1 MNWRNTLILAI
12 IALAGVAYFR
22 FFEMKRPGTEE
33 ARRQSQN
40 MVNFDRTKID
50 GIVIQNGDQK
60 IEIRRSD
67 NKWRLETPIKDQ
79 ADSALVETLLSDLE
93 NWPKEGTIPAKEIDA
108 DKSKLAEY
116 GLHNP
121 KLKLK
126 LLGQDRPPEILFGK
140 DAAME
145 GRMYVRFQ
153 NSKETFLAGQSVK
166 KDIDK
171 KPEEFRDRKLTD
183 LSNAQVRR
191 VVLKTPAGEIE
202 LEKKDTNWEILKP
215 LRARADDQKVNDL
228 ISQVTSARI
237 GQFVADDRGDLRPY
251 GLAEPR
257 GSITLFDQEQKKD
270 QKVEIGE
277 SIKVAGRE
285 DKGQTLQ
292 IGAIPEKEK
301 EQVYV
306 RFAPRGSV
314 YTLPKKIEEIL
325 NTKPADLR
333 DNHLVRIDTNILD
346 RITIDAPGK
355 TKTVLAR
362 KDGNWTIA
370 NRNNAPADAGA
381 VRRMID
387 ALQNERV
394 TKFVEDVASN
404 LPKYGL
410 DKPQLQLTFS
420 SFASENT
427 AETKA
432 GEEPFATIAFGKDE
446 GDNVYARLTDEP
458 FVVAVRRGLL
468 DQISPDPLRWQ
479 DLSIFKFK
487 PEQIHRISVTTDKE
501 LSLERDQNNQWHW
514 LKGNGAINQANLQ
527 SLLTTLSN
535 LYAVRWLGT
544 TTPQQGFDKPQLVV
558 SFTTSPDNKTSQK
571 LTVGAQNND
580 GTFCARVDGRD
591 GTFTIRGSDFNNL
604 KLPLET
610 QGTRVPFANDG
621 PESERNA
628 LTSHRFVFS
637 RDFGDGDGRAA
648 EPPVRLTNLPEAS
661 KTE

>member
-12 IALAGVAYFR
+12 IALAGIAYFR
-22 FFEMKRPGTEE
+22 FFEMKRPSTEE

-50 GIVIQNGDQK
+50 GIVIQNGDQT
-60 IEIRRSD
+60 IEIRHRD

-93 NWPKEGTIPAKEIDA
+93 NWQKEGTIPAKEIDT

-116 GLHNP
+116 GLNNP

-126 LLGQDRPPEILFGK
+126 LLGHDRPPEILFGK

-153 NSKETFLAGQSVK
+153 NSKETFLAGQSVR

-183 LSNAQVRR
+183 LGNAQVRR

-202 LEKKDTNWEILKP
+202 LEKKDTHWEILKP

-237 GQFVADDRGDLRPY
+237 GEFVADDHGDLHPY

-292 IGAIPEKEK
+292 IGAVSDKEK
-301 EQVYV
+301 EQLYV

-333 DNHLVRIDTNILD
+333 DNHLVQIDTNILD

-355 TKTVLAR
+355 NKTVLAR
-362 KDGNWTIA
+362 KDGNWTIV
-370 NRNNAPADAGA
+370 NRNNSPADPGA

-410 DKPQLQLTFS
+410 DKPHVQLTFS

-432 GEEPFATIAFGKDE
+432 GEQPFAGIAFGKPE

-468 DQISPDPLRWQ
+468 DQISPDPLQWQ
-479 DLSIFKFK
+479 ELSIFKFK
-487 PEQIHRISVTTDKE
+487 PEQIHRVSIMTEKE

-514 LKGNGAINQANLQ
+514 LKGSGQINQANVQ
-527 SLLTTLSN
+527 SLLNTLSS
-535 LYAVRWLGT
+535 LRAVRWLGAT
-544 TTPQQGFDKPQLVV
+544 TAQHGFEKPQLVLA
-558 SFTTSPDNKTSQK
+558 FTTSPDNKALHK
-571 LTVGAQNND
+571 LSIGAQNND
-580 GTFCARVDGRD
+580 GTWCARVEGRE
-591 GTFTIRGSDFNNL
+591 GTFAISNSELNTL
-604 KLPLET
+604 KLPLAGET
-610 QGTRVPFANDG
+610 AGSLSPITTPVTRVAP
-621 PESERNA
+621 
-628 LTSHRFVFS
+628 
-637 RDFGDGDGRAA
+637 
-648 EPPVRLTNLPEAS
+648 
-661 KTE
+661 

>member
-12 IALAGVAYFR
+12 IALAGVAYFK
-22 FFEMKRPGTEE
+22 FFEMKRLGTQE
-33 ARRQSQN
+33 ARRQAQN
-40 MVNFDRTKID
+40 VVNIDRTKID

-60 IEIRRSD
+60 IEIRRQD

-79 ADSALVETLLSDLE
+79 ADNALVETLLSDLE
-93 NWPKEGTIPAKEIDA
+93 NWQKDGTIPAKEIDS
-108 DKSKLAEY
+108 DKGKLAEY
-116 GLHNP
+116 GLNNP

-126 LLGQDRPPEILFGK
+126 LLGHDRPPEILFGK

-153 NSKETFLAGQSVK
+153 TSKETFIAGQSVK

-183 LSNAQVRR
+183 LTTAQVNR

-202 LEKKDTNWEILKP
+202 LEKKDAHWEILKP
-215 LRARADDQKVNDL
+215 LRARADDEKVNDL

-237 GQFVADDRGDLRPY
+237 GEFVAEDRGDLRPY

-270 QKVEIGE
+270 QKVEVGE

-285 DKGQTLQ
+285 EKGQTLQ
-292 IGAIPEKEK
+292 IGAITEKDK
-301 EQVYV
+301 EQAYV

-314 YTLPKKIEEIL
+314 YTLTKKLEEIL

-355 TKTVLAR
+355 NKTVLAR
-362 KDGNWTIA
+362 KDGSWTIN
-370 NRNNAPADAGA
+370 NRNNAPADSGA
-381 VRRMID
+381 VQRMID
-387 ALQNERV
+387 AVQNERV

-427 AETKA
+427 AESKA
-432 GEEPFATIAFGKDE
+432 GEQPFATIAFGKEE
-446 GDNVYARLTDEP
+446 GDTVYARLTDEP

-468 DQISPDPLRWQ
+468 DQIPSDPLRWQ

-487 PEQIHRISVTTDKE
+487 PEQIRRLSVTTDKE
-501 LSLERDQNNQWHW
+501 VSLERDQNNQWHW
-514 LKGNGAINQANLQ
+514 VKGNGAINQANLQ
-527 SLLTTLSN
+527 SLLATLSN
-535 LYAVRWLGT
+535 FYAARWLGT
-544 TTPQQGFDKPQLVV
+544 TTPQHGLDKPQLVI
-558 SFTTSPDNKTSQK
+558 SFATSADNKAAYK
-571 LTVGAQNND
+571 LTIGAPNND
-580 GTFCARVDGRD
+580 GSFCAHVDGRD
-591 GTFTIRGSDFNNL
+591 GTFTIRGSDLNNL

-610 QGTRVPFANDG
+610 QGAASASPTM
-621 PESERNA
+621 
-628 LTSHRFVFS
+628 TSTPSVT
-637 RDFGDGDGRAA
+637 
-648 EPPVRLTNLPEAS
+648 P
-661 KTE
+661 

>member
-12 IALAGVAYFR
+12 VAIAGVAYFK

-33 ARRQSQN
+33 ARRHAQN

-50 GIVIQNGDQK
+50 GIVIQNGDQT
-60 IEIRRSD
+60 IEIRRRD

-93 NWPKEGTIPAKEIDA
+93 NWQREGTIPAKEIDA

-116 GLHNP
+116 GLNNP

-126 LLGQDRPPEILFGK
+126 LLGHARPPEILFGK
-140 DAAME
+140 DAALE
-145 GRMYVRFQ
+145 GKMYVRFQ
-153 NSKETFLAGQSVK
+153 NSKETFVAGQPVK

-171 KPEEFRDRKLTD
+171 QPEDFRDRKLTD
-183 LSNAQVRR
+183 LSTLQVRR

-202 LEKKDTNWEILKP
+202 LDKKDTHWDILKP

-228 ISQVTSARI
+228 ISQVTSARV
-237 GQFVADDRGDLRPY
+237 GQFVADDRGDLRTY

-257 GSITLFDQEQKKD
+257 GSITLFDEEQGKD
-270 QKVEIGE
+270 KKVEIGE
-277 SIKVAGRE
+277 SIKVAGRD

-292 IGAIPEKEK
+292 IGSVPEKEK
-301 EQVYV
+301 DQVYV

-333 DNHLVRIDTNILD
+333 DDHLVRIDTNILD
-346 RITIDAPGK
+346 RVTIDAPGK
-355 TKTVLAR
+355 SKTVLAR
-362 KDGNWTIA
+362 KDGAWTIA
-370 NRNNAPADAGA
+370 SRNNIPADSSA
-381 VRRMID
+381 VQRLLEK
-387 ALQNERV
+387 LQNERV

-432 GEEPFATIAFGKDE
+432 GEQPFATIAFGKDE
-446 GDNVYARLTDEP
+446 GDQVFARLTDEP

-468 DQISPDPLRWQ
+468 DQISADPLRWQ
-479 DLSIFKFK
+479 DLSVFKFK
-487 PEQIHRISVTTDKE
+487 PEQIHMINVTTKKE
-501 LSLERDQNNQWHW
+501 LSL
-514 LKGNGAINQANLQ
+514 A
-527 SLLTTLSN
+527 
-535 LYAVRWLGT
+535 
-544 TTPQQGFDKPQLVV
+544 
-558 SFTTSPDNKTSQK
+558 
-571 LTVGAQNND
+571 
-580 GTFCARVDGRD
+580 
-591 GTFTIRGSDFNNL
+591 
-604 KLPLET
+604 
-610 QGTRVPFANDG
+610 
-621 PESERNA
+621 
-628 LTSHRFVFS
+628 
-637 RDFGDGDGRAA
+637 
-648 EPPVRLTNLPEAS
+648 
-661 KTE
+661 

>member
-12 IALAGVAYFR
+12 IVIAGLAYFR

-40 MVNFDRTKID
+40 MVNVDRTKID

-60 IEIRRSD
+60 IEIRRRD

-79 ADSALVETLLSDLE
+79 ADNALIETLLSDLE
-93 NWPKEGTIPAKEIDA
+93 NWQKEGTIPAKEIDS
-108 DKSKLAEY
+108 DKSKLTEY
-116 GLHNP
+116 GLNNP

-126 LLGQDRPPEILFGK
+126 LLGRDRPPEILFGK

-166 KDIDK
+166 KDVDK

-292 IGAIPEKEK
+292 IGTISDKEK
-301 EQVYV
+301 DQVHV

-314 YTLPKKIEEIL
+314 YTLPKKIEGIL

-346 RITIDAPGK
+346 RITIDAPAK
-355 TKTVLAR
+355 AKTVLAR
-362 KDGNWTIA
+362 KDGSWTIA
-370 NRNNAPADAGA
+370 NQNNAPADSGA
-381 VRRMID
+381 VQRMID

-432 GEEPFATIAFGKDE
+432 GEEPFATIAFGKEE
-446 GDNVYARLTDEP
+446 GDNVFARLTDEP
-458 FVVAVRRGLL
+458 FVVAVHRGLL
-468 DQISPDPLRWQ
+468 EQISPDPLRWQ
-479 DLSIFKFK
+479 NLSIFKFK
-487 PEQIHRISVTTDKE
+487 PEQIRTISITTDKE
-501 LSLERDQNNQWHW
+501 LLLERGQNNQWHW
-514 LKGNGAINQANLQ
+514 LKGSGGINQANLQ
-527 SLLTTLSN
+527 SILKTLSS
-535 LYAVRWLGT
+535 LYAARWLGET
-544 TTPQQGFDKPQLVV
+544 NPQQGFDKPQLVL
-558 SFTTSPDNKTSQK
+558 SFTSSADNKTPYK

-591 GTFTIRGSDFNNL
+591 GTFTISGSDYNTL
-604 KLPLET
+604 KLPLEM
-610 QGTRVPFANDG
+610 QGTPSPSQAVSPN
-621 PESERNA
+621 PS
-628 LTSHRFVFS
+628 TT
-637 RDFGDGDGRAA
+637 
-648 EPPVRLTNLPEAS
+648 P
-661 KTE
+661 

>member
-1 MNWRNTLILAI
+1 MNWKNTLILAI
-12 IALAGVAYFR
+12 IAVAGVAYFR
-22 FFEMKRPGTEE
+22 FFEMKRPSTEE

-40 MVNFDRTKID
+40 MLNVDRTNID

-60 IEIRRSD
+60 IEIRRRD

-79 ADSALVETLLSDLE
+79 ADGALVETLLSDLE
-93 NWPKEGTIPAKEIDA
+93 NWQKDGTIPAKEIDA

-116 GLHNP
+116 GLNNP

-126 LLGQDRPPEILFGK
+126 LLGHDRPPEILFGK

-145 GRMYVRFQ
+145 GKMYVRFQ
-153 NSKETFLAGQSVK
+153 NSKETYLASQSVR

-202 LEKKDTNWEILKP
+202 LEKKDTHWEILKP

-237 GQFVADDRGDLRPY
+237 GQFIADDRGDLRPY
-251 GLAEPR
+251 GLAEPL
-257 GSITLFDQEQKKD
+257 GAISLFDQEQKRD
-270 QKVEIGE
+270 QKVEIGG

-292 IGAIPEKEK
+292 IGATPEKEK
-301 EQVYV
+301 DEVYV
-306 RFAPRGSV
+306 RFTPRGSV

-370 NRNNAPADAGA
+370 NRNNEVADSGA

-394 TKFVEDVASN
+394 TRFVEDVASN

-410 DKPQLQLTFS
+410 DKPSLQVTFS

-427 AETKA
+427 AESKA
-432 GEEPFATIAFGKDE
+432 GEEPFATITFGKEE
-446 GDNVYARLTDEP
+446 GDQVFARLTDEP
-458 FVVAVRRGLL
+458 FVVAVRRALL
-468 DQISPDPLRWQ
+468 DQISADPLRWQ
-479 DLSIFKFK
+479 DLSVFKFK
-487 PEQIHRISVTTDKE
+487 PEQIHMVSITTEKE
-501 LSLERDQNNQWHW
+501 LALERDANNQWHW
-514 LKGNGAINQANLQ
+514 LKGSGAINQPNLQ
-527 SLLTTLSN
+527 AILKTLSN
-535 LYAVRWLGT
+535 LYAVRWLGPP
-544 TTPQQGFDKPQLVV
+544 TPQQGLDKPQLTV
-558 SFTTSPDNKTSQK
+558 SFSTSPDNKTTGK
-571 LTVGAQNND
+571 LIVGAQNND
-580 GTFCARVDGRD
+580 GTFFARVEGRD
-591 GTFTIRGSDFNNL
+591 GTFAISGPDFIKL
-604 KLPLET
+604 KLPLES
-610 QGTRVPFANDG
+610 QGAVSPSPA
-621 PESERNA
+621 A
-628 LTSHRFVFS
+628 TSS
-637 RDFGDGDGRAA
+637 PGTT
-648 EPPVRLTNLPEAS
+648 P
-661 KTE
+661 